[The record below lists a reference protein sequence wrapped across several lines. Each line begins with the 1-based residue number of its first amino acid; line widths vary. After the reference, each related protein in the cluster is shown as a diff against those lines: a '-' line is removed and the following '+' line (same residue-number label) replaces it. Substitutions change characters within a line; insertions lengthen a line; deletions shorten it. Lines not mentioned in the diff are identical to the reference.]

1 MKKIKTSIIA
11 ASLAF
16 APCAYAQDVITI
28 PNLDM
33 DEDTTEVTTVSDI
46 VKMQQKVITNNN
58 TENHYLDMWK
68 RDVRISTSPQT
79 AQVSSR
85 TTTSTTSQATGACH
99 CSSATTTV

>member
-58 TENHYLDMWK
+58 TEKHYLETYLSQHRHKHHKSQVGRRPVRLLK
-68 RDVRISTSPQT
+68 RLGRVFAARL
-79 AQVSSR
+79 
-85 TTTSTTSQATGACH
+85 
-99 CSSATTTV
+99 